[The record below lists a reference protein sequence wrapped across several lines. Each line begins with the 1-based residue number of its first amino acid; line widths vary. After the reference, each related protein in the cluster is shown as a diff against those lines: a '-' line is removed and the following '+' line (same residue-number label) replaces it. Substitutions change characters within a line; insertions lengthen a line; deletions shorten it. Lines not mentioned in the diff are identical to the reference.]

1 MNLFDVYKTCY
12 KKAIENANSIE
23 SPYEKAIVY
32 TNIMNAIAL
41 MSRNSDAKDM
51 SDTESDE
58 TSTATKKTKKKA
70 AEATP
75 VEVPSVDIN
84 QNDAPTASEPV
95 TEAATDTPSESII
108 DKTSDE
114 DPDEWTDE
122 VTAKYANEINY
133 IQEQTAIYGQE
144 VMDDF
149 VKSNT
154 DGVYKSFGEMGPRE
168 FIATYQLVKTAIEQA
183 G

>member
-12 KKAIENANSIE
+12 KKAIENVNSIE
-23 SPYEKAIVY
+23 SPYERATVY

-41 MSRNSDAKDM
+41 MSRNGDTKDM

-58 TSTATKKTKKKA
+58 ATIATKKTKKKA
-70 AEATP
+70 VETTP
-75 VEVPSVDIN
+75 VEAPSVDIN

-95 TEAATDTPSESII
+95 TEAVTDTPSESII

-114 DPDEWTDE
+114 DSDEWTDE
-122 VTAKYANEINY
+122 ITAKYANEINY
-133 IQEQTAIYGQE
+133 IQEQTEIYGQE

-154 DGVYKSFGEMGPRE
+154 NGVYNSFGEMGPRE

>member
-12 KKAIENANSIE
+12 KKAIENVNSIE
-23 SPYEKAIVY
+23 SPYERATVY

-58 TSTATKKTKKKA
+58 TTVTKKTKKKVT
-70 AEATP
+70 ETTP

-84 QNDAPTASEPV
+84 QGDAPTASESV
-95 TEAATDTPSESII
+95 AEAATDTPSESII

-122 VTAKYANEINY
+122 ITAKYANEINY
-133 IQEQTAIYGQE
+133 IQEQTEIYGQDT
-144 VMDDF
+144 MDDF

-154 DGVYKSFGEMGPRE
+154 NGVYNSFGEMGPRE